1 MLDSKIPFLEEAL
14 DPGQVQL
21 QLQNAIPSLIQVTA
35 ATLVRH
41 KLGRRALVEYHAET
55 VAGPLTVLGKIR
67 AKGTDVAS
75 YQVQQALWKNGW
87 AADSGD
93 GFAIPEPLGL
103 VPDWHMALQ
112 RKVSGIPA
120 TQLLATND
128 GIPLARR
135 IAALA
140 HKLHRNPV
148 PAAKIHT
155 LADELAILRD
165 RLPQVAEQHPPWAA
179 RLENVLASCDRLVSQ
194 FLPPQPSAAI
204 GDPSPPH
211 PLTGIHRD
219 FYADQILIDADNPG
233 GQRLWLVDLDL
244 YCLGSPA
251 VDIGNF
257 MAHITEQSLREMG
270 DAAALRDRE
279 LALQQAYLSE
289 NSADCGFELATTARE
304 IDLYTVLTLVRH
316 IHISTRIPSRR
327 PHTEALLSLSETRL
341 ANMLEQ

>member
-1 MLDSKIPFLEEAL
+1 MLDSKIPFLEKAL
-14 DPGQVQL
+14 DPGQAQV
-21 QLQNAIPSLIQVTA
+21 QLQNAIPSLVQVTA

-55 VAGPLTVLGKIR
+55 VTGPLTVLGKLR

-75 YQVQQALWKNGW
+75 YQVQQALWRNGW

-93 GFAIPEPLGL
+93 RFSIPEPLGL
-103 VPDWHMALQ
+103 VPDWHMTLQ
-112 RKVSGIPA
+112 RKVPGIPA
-120 TQLLATND
+120 TQLLPTEQ
-128 GIPLARR
+128 GIALAQR
-135 IAALA
+135 IATLA
-140 HKLHRNPV
+140 HKLHHTPV
-148 PAAKIHT
+148 TTAKTHT

-165 RLPQVAEQHPPWAA
+165 RLPQVAERHPPWAT
-179 RLENVLASCDRLVSQ
+179 RIEHVLAACDRLVTQ
-194 FLPPQPSAAI
+194 FSPPLSHPPTLPP
-204 GDPSPPH
+204 PH
-211 PLTGIHRD
+211 TGIHRD
-219 FYADQILIDADNPG
+219 FYADQILIDADDPG

-257 MAHITEQSLREMG
+257 IAHITEQSLRELG
-270 DAAALRDRE
+270 DATALRDRE
-279 LALQQAYLSE
+279 VALRETYLSA
-289 NSADCGFELATTARE
+289 NSDPSTGKSALATTARE

-316 IHISTRIPSRR
+316 IHISTRIPNRR

>member
-14 DPGQVQL
+14 DPGLAQTQL
-21 QLQNAIPSLIQVTA
+21 QIAIPNLTQVTA

-41 KLGRRALVEYHAET
+41 KPGRRAIVEYHVET
-55 VAGPLTVLGKIR
+55 GADPLTVLGKIR

-75 YQVQQALWKNGW
+75 YQVQQALWSNNW
-87 AADSGD
+87 SMDSTD
-93 GFAIPEPLGL
+93 GFSTPEPLGL
-103 VPDWHMALQ
+103 VSAWHMALQ
-112 RKVSGIPA
+112 RKVPGTSA
-120 TQLLATND
+120 TSLLATD
-128 GIPLARR
+128 QGIRLAQR

-140 HKLHRNPV
+140 NKLHRTPV
-148 PAAKIHT
+148 PTAKTHT

-165 RLPQVAEQHPPWAA
+165 RLPQVAEQHPSWAS
-179 RLENVLASCDRLVSQ
+179 RIEDVLDACDRLATPFS
-194 FLPPQPSAAI
+194 
-204 GDPSPPH
+204 H
-211 PLTGIHRD
+211 PLTLPPPPPGIHRD
-219 FYADQILIDADNPG
+219 FYADQILIDADDPG

-257 MAHITEQSLREMG
+257 IAHLTEQSLRELG

-279 LALQQAYLSE
+279 VALRETYLSQ
-289 NSADCGFELATTARE
+289 NSDPCWGARITTTARE

-327 PHTEALLSLSETRL
+327 PYTEALLSLSETRL